1 MVLELANN
9 RFWRL
14 LCFMEGAGSELEAW
28 RLERNRS
35 PCRSLVPLPW
45 GVAGLSVAVCG
56 QVVFGVMGSVASLTG
71 STCVLVIVLDAAQ
84 DS

>member
-1 MVLELANN
+1 MFQGRRQV
-9 RFWRL
+9 RF
-14 LCFMEGAGSELEAW
+14 GGLEAREKW
-28 RLERNRS
+28 
-35 PCRSLVPLPW
+35 PW
-45 GVAGLSVAVCG
+45 AVAGLSVAVCG